1 MIEDGIYGFWKPK
14 GPSSAHFLNGIK
26 RKCYPK
32 KVGHAGTLDPLA
44 EGILAV
50 GIGKGTKML
59 SEEVAK
65 EKEYLA
71 GIRLGVTSTTD
82 DEEGEKAVSD
92 SLIIPSLSEVKETIA
107 DFVGDIS
114 QVPPAFSALKIGG
127 TEAYKLARKG
137 VVVEMKAR
145 PAKVMSAELISYSY
159 PDITVRFVTGPGVYI
174 RSLARDI
181 GAKLGVGGYM
191 SSLIRERVGSFTK
204 GNAIDPES
212 L

>member
-44 EGILAV
+44 EGILVV

-59 SEEVAK
+59 QMEVAK
-65 EKEYLA
+65 EKEYVA
-71 GIRLGVTSTTD
+71 GIRLGITSATD
-82 DEEGEKAVSD
+82 DEEGEKTEMNVANIPSAEAVSAAIN
-92 SLIIPSLSEVKETIA
+92 S
-107 DFVGDIS
+107 FVGDIS
-114 QVPPAFSALKIGG
+114 QIPPAFSALKIHG

-137 VVVEMKAR
+137 IIPEMKAR
-145 PAKVMSAELISYSY
+145 PAKVMSANLISYSY

-181 GAKLGVGGYM
+181 GAALGTGGYM
-191 SSLIRERVGSFTK
+191 SDLIRERVGSFTAK
-204 GNAIDPES
+204 NAIDPES